1 MLELEAHANA
11 PCVELVLE
19 FVDNNVYTGSIEG
32 IEECGQGGLGI
43 SKAAYQGA

>member
-19 FVDNNVYTGSIEG
+19 FVDNNVYTSSIESL
-32 IEECGQGGLGI
+32 EERGQGGLGI
-43 SKAAYQGA
+43 SKAADQGA